1 MSGRRR
7 ARRRGK
13 FYYAGGRS
21 RPRRMSL
28 DPRRYDL
35 DELRAASGMETGGTD
50 DERPTELPGGRIA
63 TLAAETGPEPE
74 PEPDPDAGPAAP
86 DRPASTPPAGTDRP
100 AAAVA
105 FESAVARDLAI
116 RDAANPVEERP
127 YLPDLPESFTAEA
140 LLFEWLDFL
149 VRQAGREAAAG
160 TLSFY
165 ERIGWLGADAAANIE
180 TYLSGLNE
188 PGVDEDGDLD
198 VDDHRVS
205 LHYVARL
212 AALRG

>member
-1 MSGRRR
+1 
-7 ARRRGK
+7 
-13 FYYAGGRS
+13 
-21 RPRRMSL
+21 MSL

-50 DERPTELPGGRIA
+50 GERPTELPGGRIA
-63 TLAAETGPEPE
+63 TLAATTEAGAGSELA
-74 PEPDPDAGPAAP
+74 PEPDPDPDPDPDPGTPAP
-86 DRPASTPPAGTDRP
+86 DPSTPAAGTDRP

-105 FESAVARDLAI
+105 FESAVARDLAA
-116 RDAANPVEERP
+116 RDAANPVDERP

-160 TLSFY
+160 ALSFY
-165 ERIGWLGADAAANIE
+165 ERIGWVGADAAARLE

-188 PGVDEDGDLD
+188 PGVGEDGELD

>member
-1 MSGRRR
+1 
-7 ARRRGK
+7 
-13 FYYAGGRS
+13 
-21 RPRRMSL
+21 MSL

-50 DERPTELPGGRIA
+50 DERPAGLPGGRIA
-63 TLAAETGPEPE
+63 TLAAATGAGSGPEPE
-74 PEPDPDAGPAAP
+74 LDPEPDPATIAP
-86 DRPASTPPAGTDRP
+86 DPSASTPAAGIDRP

-105 FESAVARDLAI
+105 FESAVARDLAT
-116 RDAANPVEERP
+116 RDAANPVDERP

-149 VRQAGREAAAG
+149 VRRAGREAAAEA
-160 TLSFY
+160 LSFY
-165 ERIGWLGADAAANIE
+165 ERIGWLGADAAARLE

-188 PGVDEDGDLD
+188 PEDGEDGDFG